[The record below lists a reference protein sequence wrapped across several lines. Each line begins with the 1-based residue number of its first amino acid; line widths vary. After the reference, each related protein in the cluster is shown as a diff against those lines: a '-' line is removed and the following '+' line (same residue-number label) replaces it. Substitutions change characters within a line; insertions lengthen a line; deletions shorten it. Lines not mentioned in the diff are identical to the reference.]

1 MLDEM
6 SISSSSSLSSFSSD
20 FDDDESDDKSDD
32 KMLVDEII
40 VALAHQ
46 SAIANRLTQTIAHPN
61 IVWRTKNNGLT
72 IQELSEDD
80 ALSYFRLRKEH
91 LQIVADVLWPRLA
104 PHLLGEKENIKIGD
118 GPRFSCRYETLLLL
132 MIYRLSRPCRIHRDM
147 ESFFGFR
154 RIKIC
159 AGIRVMIDAMYTLA
173 VKYLDN
179 PIIFNPLMPSRY
191 AKIINKKMWVGHECA
206 PNVSANVPSKCDAQW
221 SQTLPWDAFA
231 ICYDTRWP
239 YCLHVWCYKWR

>member
-1 MLDEM
+1 M

-20 FDDDESDDKSDD
+20 FDDDESDDESVD

-40 VALAHQ
+40 VALARHQ

-104 PHLLGEKENIKIGD
+104 PHLWEK
-118 GPRFSCRYETLLLL
+118 
-132 MIYRLSRPCRIHRDM
+132 
-147 ESFFGFR
+147 
-154 RIKIC
+154 
-159 AGIRVMIDAMYTLA
+159 
-173 VKYLDN
+173 
-179 PIIFNPLMPSRY
+179 
-191 AKIINKKMWVGHECA
+191 KK
-206 PNVSANVPSKCDAQW
+206 
-221 SQTLPWDAFA
+221 T
-231 ICYDTRWP
+231 
-239 YCLHVWCYKWR
+239 